1 MTPCLLEPLATRLGW
16 VGFFALMAL
25 RRLGRLYAD
34 CGLMA
39 AVGKG
44 CVE

>member
-16 VGFFALMAL
+16 VRFFALMAL